1 MTWQVTCKIGSCN
14 ADSKTRRS
22 KFTLQSCFLL
32 HHKTVY
38 YSRKNTSGIFY
49 FTLGTVPDLWVLA
62 WLSVKFKRRPGRPPR
77 SPSILFF
84 YMYPNAA
91 CSLQVSQTHT
101 TYLSDSE
108 LHDRGY
114 LPQNVLLIHT
124 GHAHGNW
131 LNLSGICYKLLIQ
144 FLYWSS
150 SIKSSVFSRGVE
162 KLTWL
167 NISDWMYLYT
177 HTYMICI
184 WYVCVCVYTFTFQRD
199 CLEISVKK
207 SKFEDS

>member
-1 MTWQVTCKIGSCN
+1 MCPFLYAGCLLLHLLPLKIMIGFLVWVARPQHMMWQVTCKIGSCN

-77 SPSILFF
+77 SPILFF

-91 CSLQVSQTHT
+91 CSLQVSQTQT

-114 LPQNVLLIHT
+114 LPQNVLLVFILGMPTAT
-124 GHAHGNW
+124 G
-131 LNLSGICYKLLIQ
+131 
-144 FLYWSS
+144 
-150 SIKSSVFSRGVE
+150 
-162 KLTWL
+162 LTWVAFVT
-167 NISDWMYLYT
+167 SY
-177 HTYMICI
+177 
-184 WYVCVCVYTFTFQRD
+184 
-199 CLEISVKK
+199 
-207 SKFEDS
+207 